1 MNLLH
6 RTFIIVVKWTITE
19 KREELTGK
27 LDAQRQHHLHAFHV
41 DCVSSLQQEAT
52 SSERPVPSRFV

>member
-6 RTFIIVVKWTITE
+6 RTFIIVVKWK